1 MNERDLTGTD
11 GVHAA
16 QGSEQIPRGHGAELA
31 RPKVT
36 EEPPVRSQRS
46 HSSDETGESRW
57 SEGLQEGG
65 CDMTRPDEEQPAQVP
80 LAQQAGLTYARWRW
94 VKRSAWTM
102 RMLTTLEQG
111 IKGGKWFRL
120 IDKVNSEKNL
130 LAAFT
135 QVAAKDG
142 ASGVDHMTVEEFQE
156 RLPERISAIEAEI
169 RLRSYKPQSIR
180 RVHIPKP
187 GTNETRPLGIPT
199 VRDRVVQAA
208 VLNVIEPIFER
219 DFAEHSYGFRPGRG
233 CKDALRRVGNLLKAG
248 YTHVVD
254 ADLKGYFDTI
264 PHARLMSRLEEKI
277 ADGPLLA
284 LIELFLK
291 ASIMDGMEE
300 WAPVKGAPQGAVLS
314 PLLSNIYL
322 NPLDHMMAGK
332 GFEMVRYA
340 DDFVILCRSAE
351 EAAMALEEIRVWVQE
366 NDLVLHPTKT
376 KLIDAKAEGFDFLGY
391 HFHKAGYK
399 WPREK
404 SLKKFKDTIRM
415 KTTRSNGLSIEAIIA
430 NVNRTLRG
438 WYEYFK
444 HCKRWI
450 FERLDQWIRRR
461 LRSIMRGYIGLSGIS
476 RGGRDNQRWPSA
488 FFDGLGL
495 FSLLDAHIRECQS
508 SSR

>member
-1 MNERDLTGTD
+1 
-11 GVHAA
+11 
-16 QGSEQIPRGHGAELA
+16 
-31 RPKVT
+31 
-36 EEPPVRSQRS
+36 
-46 HSSDETGESRW
+46 
-57 SEGLQEGG
+57 
-65 CDMTRPDEEQPAQVP
+65 MTRPDEEQPAQVP

-120 IDKVNSEKNL
+120 IDKVHSEKNL

-508 SSR
+508 SKR